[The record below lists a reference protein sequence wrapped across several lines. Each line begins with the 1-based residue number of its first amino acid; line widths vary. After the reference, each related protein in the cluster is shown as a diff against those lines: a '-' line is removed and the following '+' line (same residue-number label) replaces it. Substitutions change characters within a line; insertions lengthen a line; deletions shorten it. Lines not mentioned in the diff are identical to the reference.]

1 MTENN
6 ENVISSEVDAE
17 LAEELNAAAEEIAD
31 DGIPTP
37 KPPLSSKFP
46 PFLAKFM
53 RHFDDMPHM
62 WLALG
67 FPILIM
73 CLIYTAL
80 KVWPFGDNSVLVLD
94 LNGQYVYYFEAIRDF
109 FRGEQGILYSFE
121 RALGGE
127 FLGIVAYYL
136 ASPFSFIVA
145 LFPEGMITES
155 LYLILV
161 LKCGLSGMNMCIY
174 LHKSHPTKPVYE
186 LIFSVMYAL
195 TSYGVVMQ
203 HNTMWFDCVL
213 FLPLILLGVE
223 SVIKYG
229 KYKLFTI
236 TLALAVLSNYYIG
249 YMVCI
254 AVAVYFFFYYFTCTQ
269 NERNPLQ
276 ESNHFL
282 KTLGRIGLFSII
294 AVGIASAMII
304 PAYYSLQFGK
314 SDFSNPSY
322 QFMQKF
328 DFLDMMAKMY
338 PGSYDTVR
346 PEGLPFVYSGLLT
359 FIFLPLFFTSENIPT
374 KKKVGYGLLSGFF
387 VFSFAASTIDLV
399 WHGFQKPNW
408 LNYRYS
414 FIFCFVI
421 IVMAYLA
428 FEHLEKFSR
437 QKIFAVGLALG
448 LLILVFQKLDMEN
461 VKDLTTVWISVFF
474 IFLYMALLSFCHKN
488 NRTGNTA
495 SILLVVVLLELFANG
510 LCDVVSLNIDVRFSS
525 RKGYKEFQDKW
536 TPIADM
542 VNENDDGFFRAE
554 KTTHRKTN
562 DNFLLNLNG
571 LSNSTST
578 LNKKQIDFLNQMG
591 YSSKSHWS
599 KYLGG
604 TPVSDSL
611 LGIKYL
617 LAQNT
622 DEINAVWGSPKY
634 KDRENRTVAYENQ
647 YAMSVGYTVSPN
659 LINFEMS
666 SESSPFERLNML
678 VAQMLGE
685 TEPVPLFVPYT
696 DVHVGT
702 RNITVTSVAG
712 HMKYAKTTTSKA
724 ADVTFAIENVANGYE
739 MFVYFPS
746 DYTRDTKLQLNGED
760 LPEQFNAP
768 SEFFTNETFRIV
780 SLGAHKQ
787 GEPLDLTMSLSKDEV
802 YLKADE
808 YYIYYLDEALF
819 REIMPILQAGNFN
832 IEEHTDSTLT
842 GTITATE
849 ERDQMLL
856 TIPYDKGW
864 KAYVDGVETETYEI
878 LGAITALD
886 LTPGAHTVEL
896 KYRPWSVYAAAAI
909 SGTSVLVLT
918 GIIVADSMIKKKRLA
933 QLSSREPGTEQL

>member
-1 MTENN
+1 MTPENN
-6 ENVISSEVDAE
+6 ENVFSAEVDAE
-17 LAEELNAAAEEIAD
+17 VSDVLTAENSEIIEKAEEETKAEQ
-31 DGIPTP
+31 P

-46 PFLAKFM
+46 PFLAKVM
-53 RHFDDMPHM
+53 RPFDDMPHM

-73 CLIYTAL
+73 VLIYTAL

-109 FRGEQGILYSFE
+109 FRGEQGIIYSFE

-155 LYLILV
+155 LYLLLI

-174 LHKSHPTKPVYE
+174 LHKSHPTNHISE

-223 SVIKYG
+223 SLVKYK

-254 AVAVYFFFYYFTCTQ
+254 AVAAYFFFCYFSNTES
-269 NERNPLQ
+269 ERNPLG
-276 ESNHFL
+276 EDRHFL
-282 KTLGRIGLFSII
+282 KSLGRIALFAII
-294 AVGIASAMII
+294 AVGIACAMII

-314 SDFSNPSY
+314 SDFTDPSF
-322 QFMQKF
+322 QLEQKF
-328 DFLDMMAKMY
+328 DFIDMISKMY

-346 PEGLPFVYSGLLT
+346 PEGRPFVYSGLLT
-359 FIFLPLFFTSENIPT
+359 LIFIPLFFTSDKIT
-374 KKKVGYGLLSGFF
+374 TRKKVAYGLLSGFF
-387 VFSFAASTIDLV
+387 VFSFAASTVDLV

-421 IVMAYLA
+421 IVIAYLA
-428 FEHLEKFSR
+428 FEHLEKFNM
-437 QKIFAVGLALG
+437 QKIYAVGISLG
-448 LLILVFQKLDMEN
+448 VLLLILQKLELDN

-474 IFLYMALLSFCHKN
+474 IFLYMVLLSVCHKKQ
-488 NRTGNTA
+488 RGGNTA

-510 LCDVVSLNIDVRFSS
+510 LCDAVALNIDVRFSS

-578 LNKKQIDFLNQMG
+578 LNRKQITFLNQMG

-617 LAQNT
+617 LA
-622 DEINAVWGSPKY
+622 DKLDDVNAIWGKAKY
-634 KDRENRTVAYENQ
+634 KDSDNRTVAYENA
-647 YAMSVGYTVSPN
+647 YAMSVGYTVSSDV
-659 LINFEMS
+659 INFEM
-666 SESSPFERLNML
+666 EATSSPFERMNML
-678 VAQMLGE
+678 VGYMLGKN
-685 TEPVPLFVPYT
+685 EPVQLFVPYS
-696 DVHVGT
+696 DPYIGT
-702 RNITVTSVAG
+702 RNITVTEIAG
-712 HMKYAKTTTSKA
+712 HIKYAKTNKTME
-724 ADVTFAIENVANGYE
+724 ADVTFTIDSVENGYE
-739 MFVYFPS
+739 IFVYFPS
-746 DYTRDTKLQLNGED
+746 DYSRDTQLYLNGEKY
-760 LPEQFNAP
+760 
-768 SEFFTNETFRIV
+768 SEFYTNETFRIV
-780 SLGAHKQ
+780 SLGAHTE
-787 GEPLDLTMSLSKDEV
+787 GEPLDLKMGLLKDEV
-802 YLKADE
+802 YIKADVP
-808 YYIYYLDEALF
+808 YIYYLDEELF
-819 REIMPILQAGNFN
+819 REIMPQLQTGNFI
-832 IEEHTDSTLT
+832 IEEHTDSTLK

-849 ERDQMLL
+849 DRNQMLL

-864 KAYVDGVETETYEI
+864 KAYVDGVETQTYEI
-878 LGAITALD
+878 LGAVTALN
-886 LTPGAHTVEL
+886 LTPGTHTVEL
-896 KYRPWSVYAAAAI
+896 KYRPWSVYAAASI
-909 SGTSVLVLT
+909 SSASVLTLT
-918 GIIVADSMIKKKRLA
+918 AIIVADNVIKKKRQNA
-933 QLSSREPGTEQL
+933 ADRKAPTEQY